1 MSTIQAVINNENMFK
16 NSKLNTQHEI
26 NSFSNGFDHAGPTIS
41 STQIYPKNLEE
52 QFRAACETI
61 QSLPKNGSFQ
71 PSNEMLLKF
80 YGYFKQA
87 TVGPCKTSRP
97 GIFKVVERAK
107 YDAWYSVRDLNKEQ
121 AMQGYIDEIKKIIE
135 TMPHNEFV
143 QKLINI
149 IGPFYEFVDEKN
161 QVVDTNQNDVDEND
175 DEKKTVI
182 ENKNYALKKTT
193 SFDSVSNGINA
204 SSTKEQINGLSMVN
218 NHAILKKNYENK
230 NSNENGITN
239 GKVTVEKKLNGI
251 SDNFQ
256 TNEITSEDDDEDFCD
271 TSDYIN
277 EQEIIIQ
284 KQKNENKSDLEQ
296 INNRD
301 YNYNKVSDKLN
312 GKGFNG
318 HEKFDQNLSSNH
330 SNLEVNHVMN
340 NNSNF
345 AFGTDS
351 KFSPI
356 IHKFGG
362 EMNSPPGNLPFNSQN
377 QSRYSR
383 PGSSQSMGHGQNRYG
398 QSSSHNHGAGGGMG
412 GGGQGNENF
421 LAQDTNR
428 QILLILLRLQQ
439 DTSNVLTRL
448 SYLES
453 SVLSLQSNKY
463 ENGLQINEQM
473 PSAFSVVSS
482 PQNRTRNSNNSY
494 GFLIDM
500 IRNIDWKTVAVSIL
514 WPFIIRLVF
523 YILKKFRLFM

>member
-1 MSTIQAVINNENMFK
+1 M
-16 NSKLNTQHEI
+16 
-26 NSFSNGFDHAGPTIS
+26 
-41 STQIYPKNLEE
+41 
-52 QFRAACETI
+52 
-61 QSLPKNGSFQ
+61 
-71 PSNEMLLKF
+71 
-80 YGYFKQA
+80 
-87 TVGPCKTSRP
+87 
-97 GIFKVVERAK
+97 
-107 YDAWYSVRDLNKEQ
+107 
-121 AMQGYIDEIKKIIE
+121 
-135 TMPHNEFV
+135 
-143 QKLINI
+143 
-149 IGPFYEFVDEKN
+149 
-161 QVVDTNQNDVDEND
+161 
-175 DEKKTVI
+175 
-182 ENKNYALKKTT
+182 
-193 SFDSVSNGINA
+193 
-204 SSTKEQINGLSMVN
+204 
-218 NHAILKKNYENK
+218 
-230 NSNENGITN
+230 
-239 GKVTVEKKLNGI
+239 
-251 SDNFQ
+251 
-256 TNEITSEDDDEDFCD
+256 
-271 TSDYIN
+271 
-277 EQEIIIQ
+277 
-284 KQKNENKSDLEQ
+284 
-296 INNRD
+296 
-301 YNYNKVSDKLN
+301 N

-330 SNLEVNHVMN
+330 TNLEVNHVMN

-383 PGSSQSMGHGQNRYG
+383 PGSSQSMGHCQNRYG

-453 SVLSLQSNKY
+453 SVLSLQVNFTKKRISLKFIFFFKSNKY